1 MLKEEQV
8 ALIRA
13 DTLKGYVLDELFAI
27 ATDDKQIVYTVVNDF
42 EMAVAFANQ
51 IIEGHI
57 NVECVIYDKN
67 QNVLSFLR
75 P

>member
-1 MLKEEQV
+1 
-8 ALIRA
+8 
-13 DTLKGYVLDELFAI
+13 
-27 ATDDKQIVYTVVNDF
+27 VYTVVNDF